1 MAAGLA
7 NSANFEAHICSER
20 RKTCSVNVSTHMNVD
35 MVKCLNTFEREE
47 NSAAMAHW
55 SWPIK
60 IKIPMQWYLYSY
72 PGISTVQ
79 VKIRAY
85 GT

>member
-20 RKTCSVNVSTHMNVD
+20 RKMCFVNVD
-35 MVKCLNTFEREE
+35 MMKCLNTFEREE